1 MQTNTHNGKIFLTHK
16 TYPKGIRKRPHIQVP
31 GSIRKITGQKGQ
43 FLHALKEER
52 GDKDHEEWV
61 SCVPWG
67 AVRQLSWGKCW
78 EEWPHPHRS
87 TVPPSLSMGVRALGL
102 SRSGSPSID
111 NTTNTLG
118 GQQLCNCSG
127 RCLVAIPGHLCRF
140 LFFLEAILF
149 QWHQSWAS
157 LADSTSHTEK
167 SSGGVGCAFSVKNP
181 GPLSHTFSHGE
192 HLLRCSHVPSLW
204 TSY

>member
-1 MQTNTHNGKIFLTHK
+1 MQTNTHNEKIFLTHK

-31 GSIRKITGQKGQ
+31 GSIRKITDQKGQ

-52 GDKDHEEWV
+52 GDKGHEEWV

-67 AVRQLSWGKCW
+67 AVRQLSWGKSW
-78 EEWPHPHRS
+78 EEWPHTHRS

-118 GQQLCNCSG
+118 GQQLWQVLGDHRRTPLQVPVLPGGNSFPVTSELSIFSWFYFSYIEIFWG
-127 RCLVAIPGHLCRF
+127 SRLCL
-140 LFFLEAILF
+140 
-149 QWHQSWAS
+149 
-157 LADSTSHTEK
+157 
-167 SSGGVGCAFSVKNP
+167 
-181 GPLSHTFSHGE
+181 
-192 HLLRCSHVPSLW
+192 
-204 TSY
+204 